1 MDMMNNP
8 ILDYTAIIIAIWFTP
23 HFFMMI
29 GLDEG
34 SYWKSYKASFI
45 AMIFI
50 LLGIVIIIAVVL
62 SFWRLLGWI

>member
-1 MDMMNNP
+1 MMSNF
-8 ILDYTAIIIAIWFTP
+8 ILDYTAIIIAIWATP
-23 HFFMMI
+23 HIFMMM

-45 AMIFI
+45 AMIVI
-50 LLGIVIIIAVVL
+50 LLGIVIITAVVL